1 MINTLNPR
9 VNGTGTLVQTE
20 EIDPVTLR
28 EWLEEGK
35 KVKVIDIRPKK
46 DFEEWHIPGS
56 ENVDVYQD
64 LYNRS
69 PGELE
74 RISLPFDV
82 PVVAVCYVGQTSK
95 MAVNYLRS
103 RGIKAM
109 SLSGGMQWW
118 SLAWNL
124 AEVPV
129 RKSPSRVLQV
139 RRTGKGCLSYMVGS
153 DGEAIVIDASV
164 DPQIYVDL
172 AKKNDWTI
180 AGVLDTH
187 IHADHLSRTRK
198 LAELTGA
205 NLFLP
210 RQDRAKFEHIPM
222 DEGDILQVGAAQLE
236 ALPTPGHTPES
247 MSFYLDE
254 EAIFTGDTLFT
265 NSVGRPD
272 LKSRN
277 QEEIVERAAT
287 LFRTL
292 QMLRGFP
299 PHTLILPGHTD
310 KPVEFNRKPVSATLS
325 DAIQDTRVL
334 RYGFD
339 LDEFTA
345 IVLKSLPATPP
356 NHMRVMQL
364 NEAGALPD
372 GDPTALEAGANRCGI

>member
-1 MINTLNPR
+1 
-9 VNGTGTLVQTE
+9 
-20 EIDPVTLR
+20 
-28 EWLEEGK
+28 
-35 KVKVIDIRPKK
+35 
-46 DFEEWHIPGS
+46 
-56 ENVDVYQD
+56 
-64 LYNRS
+64 
-69 PGELE
+69 
-74 RISLPFDV
+74 
-82 PVVAVCYVGQTSK
+82 
-95 MAVNYLRS
+95 
-103 RGIKAM
+103 
-109 SLSGGMQWW
+109 MQWW